1 MKPVICIEM
10 IYPQIKSYE
19 KIVKIKEAGFS
30 QIEFWDWKDKNLT
43 LFDSLCNKYGIKIAN
58 FSGQRK
64 GDLIAISTH
73 KHILS
78 ELNEA
83 TKVAEKLGC
92 PNLMLLSNQLEE
104 DGKVANSYEEVSLEE
119 KYKNIIYGLE
129 KSINL
134 TPESITLLLETLN
147 TKVDHPGYYLSDID
161 TAVRIVRE
169 INHPRL
175 KILADLYHLGVMGFN
190 LKDII
195 RKYLPEIRYFHVADI
210 PGRHEPG
217 TGNINWKEILELI
230 KDEGYEGFVGFE
242 YSPAYDS
249 DESLVKIKNLWQS
262 VFPEYFK

>member
-10 IYPQIKSYE
+10 IYPQIKSHE
-19 KIVKIKEAGFS
+19 KIVIIKETGFS
-30 QIEFWDWKDKNLT
+30 QIEFWDWKDKNIS
-43 LFDSLCNKYGIKIAN
+43 LFNSLCDKHNMKITN

-73 KHILS
+73 KHMLA
-78 ELNEA
+78 ELKEA

-104 DGKVANSYEEVSLEE
+104 NGRVANSHEEISPEE
-119 KYKNIIYGLE
+119 KYKNIIHGLE

-134 TPESITLLLETLN
+134 TPDSITLQLETLN
-147 TKVDHPGYYLSDID
+147 TKIDHPGYYLNDID
-161 TAVRIVRE
+161 TAVKIVRE

-175 KILADLYHLGVMGFN
+175 KILADLYHLGIMGFN

-195 RKYLPEIRYFHVADI
+195 KKYMPEIGYFHIADI

-217 TGNINWKEILELI
+217 SGNMNWKEILELI
-230 KDEGYEGFVGFE
+230 KEEGYEGFVGFE

-249 DESLVKIKNLWQS
+249 DESLFKIKNLWQS
-262 VFPEYFK
+262 VVPEYLK